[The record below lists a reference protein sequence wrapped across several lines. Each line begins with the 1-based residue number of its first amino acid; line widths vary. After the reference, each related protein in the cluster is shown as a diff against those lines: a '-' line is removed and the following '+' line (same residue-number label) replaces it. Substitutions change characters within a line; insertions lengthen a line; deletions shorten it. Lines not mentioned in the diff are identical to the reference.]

1 MSPSD
6 ATRTGRFLELV
17 AGLAD
22 IERETAAIAWPDAMD
37 MDACGRLLGIAA
49 RLYVAAAEQK
59 PEDMPLPA
67 LGLTATDAVVVAAA
81 ALRDQ
86 DLTPFDLTLWFQRV
100 VMASRQSNFFTESTE
115 RHRPVLGSIH
125 S

>member
-6 ATRTGRFLELV
+6 ATRAARFLELV
-17 AGLAD
+17 EALAD
-22 IERETAAIAWPDAMD
+22 VEHETKKIAWPDAMD
-37 MDACGRLLGIAA
+37 MEACGRLLGMAA
-49 RLYVAAAEQK
+49 RFYVSAAEQK
-59 PEDMPLPA
+59 PEETPLPA
-67 LGLTATDAVVVAAA
+67 LGLTATDSVVVATA

-100 VMASRQSNFFTESTE
+100 VMASRKSNFFNEDTE
-115 RHRPVLGSIH
+115 RRQPVLGSNH

>member
-1 MSPSD
+1 MSRSD
-6 ATRTGRFLELV
+6 TPRDHRFLEV
-17 AGLAD
+17 VESLAD
-22 IERETAAIAWPDAMD
+22 IECELKKLPWPDAMD
-37 MDACGRLLGIAA
+37 MDACGKLLGMAA
-49 RLYVAAAEQK
+49 RFYVAAAEQK
-59 PEDMPLPA
+59 PDDMPLPA

-100 VMASRQSNFFTESTE
+100 VMASRKSNFFTESMD
-115 RHRPVLGSIH
+115 RRQPVLGSTH

>member
-1 MSPSD
+1 MSLSD
-6 ATRTGRFLELV
+6 SARASRFVNLV
-17 AGLAD
+17 ESLAS
-22 IERETAAIAWPDAMD
+22 IEHETAAIAWSDAMN
-37 MDACGRLLGIAA
+37 MEACGRLLGLAA
-49 RLYVAAAEQK
+49 RFYVASAEQK
-59 PEDMPLPA
+59 PEEEPLPA

-100 VMASRQSNFFTESTE
+100 VMESRKSNFFTENTG
-115 RHRPVLGSIH
+115 RRQPIQGSIP